1 MNSGWASL
9 EWVAISV
16 AAVVGLFVG
25 SFLNVVVYR
34 IPLGLSV
41 SRPRSFCPTCDRQLA
56 WWENVP
62 LVSWLALGGKCSTC
76 HETISGRYPL
86 VEAITAATFAFV
98 TWAWSGSL
106 LASGY
111 CVLAATSI
119 AVALIEFGGKRSPL
133 SVAASGLA
141 LGGVLIVAASL
152 WLSEWTV
159 LVGSLFGL
167 VIGTTAY
174 ALSRM
179 RDPDCHARLGRGRSL
194 LPVAGCWL
202 GGLGAGP
209 AAAGIASVVVTAAV
223 CIAVAWQGRH
233 RSEESGPR
241 GQLGGRTATLAH
253 LIVSVPT
260 TIAILLAL
268 TVSLAV
274 TR

>member
-1 MNSGWASL
+1 LNSGWASL

-141 LGGVLIVAASL
+141 LGEVLIVAASL

-167 VIGTTAY
+167 VIGTTAF

-179 RDPDCHARLGRGRSL
+179 RDPDCHARLCRGRSL

-202 GGLGAGP
+202 GGLGARP
-209 AAAGIASVVVTAAV
+209 AAAGIASVVVTAAA

-241 GQLGGRTATLAH
+241 GQLHGRTATLAQ

-268 TVSLAV
+268 VVSLAV